1 MAYEIRG
8 VARSPMCTPTGSPQ
22 LTVGAIAGF
31 AAPLNS
37 SPPHRSDNAV
47 RAFVR
52 VTLVAGLVLGSHAMY
67 DFGGYKFLSSDPVF
81 KHTLTSLCRDMVCLH
96 FAECGRI
103 TEVWSEVDAASRR
116 QQLTPVPRRRS
127 QLLDR

>member
-1 MAYEIRG
+1 
-8 VARSPMCTPTGSPQ
+8 MCTPTGSPQ

-67 DFGGYKFLSSDPVF
+67 DFGGYKFVSSDPVF
-81 KHTLTSLCRDMVCLH
+81 KHAH
-96 FAECGRI
+96 IA
-103 TEVWSEVDAASRR
+103 
-116 QQLTPVPRRRS
+116 VPGYGMLAFRGVRS
-127 QLLDR
+127 DHRGLVGG